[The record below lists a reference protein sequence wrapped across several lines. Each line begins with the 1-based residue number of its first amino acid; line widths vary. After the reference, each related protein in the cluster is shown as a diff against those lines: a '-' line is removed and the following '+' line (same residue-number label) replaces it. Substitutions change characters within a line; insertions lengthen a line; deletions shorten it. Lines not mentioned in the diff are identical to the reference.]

1 MTAEIAIIDL
11 LPHDPLP
18 DGPALV
24 LLRRFEEDDP
34 RQVMIELVALDAHHT
49 ESNARLTDE
58 QGRPPSWEEAT
69 QRAQAM
75 AAEAKFPALHRI
87 DRTAGPREQ
96 EIAAHGGDHSPT
108 WRTCRTPTWRMARPA
123 PTCATATRTRRP
135 AVFNDVL
142 QERSMTICPPIPGQS
157 E

>member
-96 EIAAHGGDHSPT
+96 EIAAHGGDHSTNMENLQDSDLEDGEAGPDM
-108 WRTCRTPTWRMARPA
+108 RDRNQNQA
-123 PTCATATRTRRP
+123 PRR
-135 AVFNDVL
+135 F
-142 QERSMTICPPIPGQS
+142 
-157 E
+157 